1 MWYFRKTDPLEI
13 TDQARFVSFV
23 GAGGKSTLIEHLAAE
38 ELRRGKRVAIT
49 TTTKIWANEPYILF
63 DDLVDGLRPREED
76 YPEFLRVG
84 KSVEEGKLTALEP
97 KEVWELSQHYDLIL
111 IEADGAK
118 GRPLKYPAEHEP
130 VIPPFSD
137 SVVVVT
143 GLDALCMRVDQ
154 AVFRNEIFTEA
165 TGVPGDT
172 ELSEELFLAFFDPAI
187 MLKDVDLEKCVIVL
201 NKYDACQRRGPVT
214 DMAKLISRVADNAP
228 VLISSVK
235 LGIFYGLKS
244 V

>member
-1 MWYFRKTDPLEI
+1 MWLFRKTDLLEI

-23 GAGGKSTLIEHLAAE
+23 GAGGKSTLIEHIANE

-49 TTTKIWANEPYILF
+49 TTTKIWVNEPYVLF
-63 DDLVDGLRPREED
+63 DELRRREGD

-84 KSVEEGKLTALEP
+84 KSVEEGKLTALESR
-97 KEVWELSQHYDLIL
+97 EIWELSQQYDLIL

-118 GRPLKYPAEHEP
+118 GKPLKYPAVYEP

-137 SVVVVT
+137 SVLVVA
-143 GLDALCMRVDQ
+143 GLDALCMRVDE
-154 AVFRNEIFTEA
+154 AVFRNELFTQA

-172 ELSEELFLAFFDPAI
+172 ELSEELFIAFFDPAI
-187 MLKDVDLEKCVIVL
+187 MLKDVELEKCVIVL

-214 DMAKLISRVADNAP
+214 DIAKLVSRVADNAP
-228 VLISSVK
+228 VLISSAK
-235 LGIFYGLKS
+235 FGIFYGLKS